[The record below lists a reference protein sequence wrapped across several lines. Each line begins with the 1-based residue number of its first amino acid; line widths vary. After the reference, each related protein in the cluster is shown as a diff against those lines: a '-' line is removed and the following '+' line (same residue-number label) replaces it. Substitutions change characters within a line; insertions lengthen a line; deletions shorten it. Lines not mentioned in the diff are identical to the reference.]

1 MADSISAPTGD
12 MLVALSRSVTTGRLL
27 SGVVHEVNN
36 ALLVI
41 SGTVEL
47 LEGQPD
53 LPDAVV
59 RGLERL
65 RRQSARAASA
75 LGDVTSFTQA
85 SAAGQDRTMR
95 AARALT
101 QAAVDLRRFAATRAG
116 VSLQFDRGTDPCLV
130 RGNSGYLQQAILN
143 LIINAEARHARHE
156 GHSRS
161 STSACRVTGR
171 SFACPTS
178 VRASP
183 GEAASSLPALRSSRP
198 ATDISGLA
206 LFAARAI
213 AEAHGGTLAL
223 DAEVAGTS
231 FVIRVPRGGGR

>member
-1 MADSISAPTGD
+1 VTDSIAAPTGE

-53 LPDAVV
+53 LPDSVV

-75 LGDVTSFTQA
+75 LSDVTSFTQA
-85 SAAGQDRTMR
+85 SLQDKTDVQLRD
-95 AARALT
+95 LT

-116 VSLQFDRGTDPCLV
+116 VSLQYDPGTDPCLV
-130 RGNSGYLQQAILN
+130 RGNGGYLEQAIIN
-143 LIINAEARHARHE
+143 LIINAETGMRGTKGKVTIDVGMQGEWAVI
-156 GHSRS
+156 
-161 STSACRVTGR
+161 RVSDER
-171 SFACPTS
+171 P
-178 VRASP
+178 RAP
-183 GEAASSLPALRSSRP
+183 GQAVNAFQPFDQSRP
-198 ATDISGLA
+198 AGDIAGLT

-213 AEAHGGTLAL
+213 AEAHGGTLTL
-223 DAEVAGTS
+223 DEQSAGTS
-231 FVIRVPRGGGR
+231 YVIRVPKGYS

>member
-1 MADSISAPTGD
+1 MADSIAAPTGD

-53 LPDAVV
+53 LPQAVV

-75 LGDVTSFTQA
+75 LADVTSFTQA
-85 SAAGQDRTMR
+85 SLQDKTDVQLRD
-95 AARALT
+95 LT
-101 QAAVDLRRFAATRAG
+101 QASVDLRRFAATRAG
-116 VSLQFDRGTDPCLV
+116 VSLQFDPGNDPCLV

-143 LIINAEARHARHE
+143 LIINAEAGMRGTKGKVTVDVSMQGDWAVI
-156 GHSRS
+156 
-161 STSACRVTGR
+161 RV
-171 SFACPTS
+171 SDE
-178 VRASP
+178 RALSP
-183 GEAASSLPALRSSRP
+183 GQAVSAFQPFDASRP
-198 ATDISGLA
+198 AGDISGLT
-206 LFAARAI
+206 LFAARAVV
-213 AEAHGGTLAL
+213 EAHGGTLTL
-223 DAEVAGTS
+223 DEQAAGTS
-231 FVIRVPRGGGR
+231 YVIRVPKGY

>member
-1 MADSISAPTGD
+1 VADAITAPTGD

-85 SAAGQDRTMR
+85 SLQDKTDVQLRD
-95 AARALT
+95 LT
-101 QAAVDLRRFAATRAG
+101 QASVDLRRFAATRGG
-116 VSLQFDRGTDPCLV
+116 VALQYDPGTDPCLV
-130 RGNSGYLQQAILN
+130 RGNSGYLQQAIIN
-143 LIINAEARHARHE
+143 LIINAETGMRGTKGQVVIDVSMQDNWAVIRVSDERPRVPGQGVSSFQPFDHA
-156 GHSRS
+156 
-161 STSACRVTGR
+161 
-171 SFACPTS
+171 
-178 VRASP
+178 
-183 GEAASSLPALRSSRP
+183 RP
-198 ATDISGLA
+198 ATDISGLT

-223 DAEVAGTS
+223 DEQSTS
-231 FVIRVPRGGGR
+231 TSYVIRVPKGY

>member
-1 MADSISAPTGD
+1 MADSIAAPTGE

-53 LPDAVV
+53 LPDAMV

-75 LGDVTSFTQA
+75 LSDVTSFTQA
-85 SAAGQDRTMR
+85 SLQDKMDVQLRE
-95 AARALT
+95 LT

-116 VSLQFDRGTDPCLV
+116 VSLQYDPGSDPCLV
-130 RGNSGYLQQAILN
+130 RANSGYLEQAILN
-143 LIINAEARHARHE
+143 LIINAETGMRGTKGKVVIDVSMQDNWAIIRVSDERPRSPGQAE
-156 GHSRS
+156 SAFQPFDHSRP
-161 STSACRVTGR
+161 VG
-171 SFACPTS
+171 
-178 VRASP
+178 
-183 GEAASSLPALRSSRP
+183 
-198 ATDISGLA
+198 DISGLA

-213 AEAHGGTLAL
+213 AEAHGGTLQLDEQNAL
-223 DAEVAGTS
+223 TS
-231 FVIRVPRGGGR
+231 YVIRVPKGY

>member
-1 MADSISAPTGD
+1 MGDSISVPTGD

-47 LEGQPD
+47 LEGQPN
-53 LPDAVV
+53 LPEPVI

-85 SAAGQDRTMR
+85 SLQDKGDVQLRD
-95 AARALT
+95 LT

-116 VSLQFDRGTDPCLV
+116 VSLQFEPGDDPCLV
-130 RGNSGYLQQAILN
+130 RGNNGYLQQAVLN
-143 LIINAEARHARHE
+143 LIINAEARMR
-156 GHSRS
+156 G
-161 STSACRVTGR
+161 TKGTVRVEVAMAGQTAVI
-171 SFACPTS
+171 SVTDECPLT
-178 VRASP
+178 P
-183 GEAASSLPALRSSRP
+183 GQAANAFEPFDASRP
-198 ATDISGLA
+198 PADISGLA
-206 LFAARAI
+206 LFAARVI
-213 AEAHGGTLAL
+213 AEAHSGTLTL
-223 DAEVAGTS
+223 NEQPAGAAY
-231 FVIRVPRGGGR
+231 VIRIPRGY